1 MDVQL
6 SIAIWNILQ
15 SCVKHI
21 QKTSKSNKGFDMV
34 VADSSA
40 NVGNNRETTSLY
52 LEYSS
57 DHDNLAGENF
67 RLVSITKNQF

>member
-1 MDVQL
+1 
-6 SIAIWNILQ
+6 
-15 SCVKHI
+15 
-21 QKTSKSNKGFDMV
+21 MV